1 MSKTVSVVDHL
12 ANYNLGIYKYEAY
25 EMTYL

>member
-1 MSKTVSVVDHL
+1 MSKAVSIVGHL